1 MPTDKPP
8 SRKERVLAKNIKKME
23 KVKIKEVTIHWAEGD
38 NSNYDEFPK
47 TYETLEKANKAII
60 PIYEDIIKDGF
71 GGYNKVKFTILFE
84 DNETYEGRLE
94 VCEKY
99 DNPTKTENVIGKH
112 IEDFLVYNYPNE
124 TFLNNYQVI

>member
-1 MPTDKPP
+1 
-8 SRKERVLAKNIKKME
+8 ME

-38 NSNYDEFPK
+38 NSNYDKFPK

-60 PIYEDIIKDGF
+60 PIYEDVIKDN
-71 GGYNKVKFTILFE
+71 GGYNKVKYTILFE

-112 IEDFLVYNYPNE
+112 IEDFLSYNYPNE
-124 TFLNNYQVI
+124 TFLNNYEVI